1 MLERIVESLADHG
14 LIARDDDLHYF
25 INLTVGESIAVSAYG
40 PRGNFFQIKASEFI
54 DVRPE
59 FEALT
64 EARTLYPLFVP
75 RTLAY
80 FSQDGWSVMV
90 SEGVRHSVF
99 SGDEFFRHRHAR
111 IITDQ
116 LQQYFRTQGQRKTP
130 VADVAEGL
138 LRELAEGFDDTAFED
153 LAVFWLG
160 RFGSQ
165 DLEAIGQIPQ
175 HGDFCVNN
183 LAYAAGGLVI
193 FDWEDFGKVKLAGLD
208 LCSLYLTI
216 TAMRPDAIRALV
228 SPAGTLPRDL
238 ERFVREACGGLKI
251 PFETFRRLMPLYMLV
266 FLYLKRNYGLPVQER
281 IAALLRTLAEQE
293 GTAAE
298 LAGGSLVPRVNVL
311 ANQEV
316 S

>member
-1 MLERIVESLADHG
+1 MQSLAEHG
-14 LIARDDDLHYF
+14 LVAREDELHYF
-25 INLTVGESIAVSAYG
+25 INLTVGESIAISAYG
-40 PRGNFFQIKASEFI
+40 PRGDFFQIKASEFI

-64 EARTLYPLFVP
+64 EARALYPLFVP

-80 FSQDGWSVMV
+80 FSQEGWSVMV

-99 SGDEFFRHRHAR
+99 SGEEFFRHRHSGV
-111 IITDQ
+111 IIAQ
-116 LQQYFRTQGQRKTP
+116 LQQYFRTQGQRKAP
-130 VADVAEGL
+130 VGGMAAEL
-138 LRELAEGFDDTAFED
+138 LRELSEGFSGTAFES
-153 LAVFWLG
+153 LAAFWLR
-160 RFGSQ
+160 RFGSN
-165 DLEAIGQIPQ
+165 DLEALGQVPQ

-208 LCSLYLTI
+208 LCSLYLTV
-216 TAMRPDAIRALV
+216 TAMRPDAVHALA
-228 SPAGTLPRDL
+228 SPAGTLPKDL
-238 ERFVREACGGLKI
+238 EDFLREACGGLGI
-251 PFETFRRLMPLYMLV
+251 AFETFRRLMPFYMLI

-281 IAALLRTLAEQE
+281 IAALLRALAEHV

-298 LAGGSLVPRVNVL
+298 PLAGGSIPRVNVM
-311 ANQEV
+311 ANREV

>member
-1 MLERIVESLADHG
+1 MLERIVRSLADHG
-14 LIARDDDLHYF
+14 LVAREDDLHYF
-25 INLTVGESIAVSAYG
+25 INLTVGESIAISAYG

-80 FSQDGWSVMV
+80 FSQEGWSVMV

-99 SGDEFFRHRHAR
+99 SGDEFFRHRHAQV
-111 IITDQ
+111 ITDHV
-116 LQQYFRTQGQRKTP
+116 QQYFRTQGHRKTP
-130 VADVAEGL
+130 VGGMAEDL
-138 LRELAEGFDDTAFED
+138 LTELAEGFHATAFEE
-153 LAVFWLG
+153 LASFWLG
-160 RFGSQ
+160 RFGRR
-165 DLEAIGQIPQ
+165 DLDMLGEIPQ

-216 TAMRPDAIRALV
+216 TGMRPDAIRALV
-228 SPAGTLPRDL
+228 SPAGLLPREL
-238 ERFVREACGGLKI
+238 EGFLREACNGLKI

-281 IAALLRTLAEQE
+281 IAALLRGLAEHE
-293 GTAAE
+293 RTAAE
-298 LAGGSLVPRVNVL
+298 PIGGGDVPRVNVL